1 MDYRDTPEEAEYR
14 SELKRW
20 LADNAPS
27 RSDEPLDDEA
37 AAHER
42 IAWHRKL
49 SEAGYIGQS
58 WPVEWGGQGLGP
70 TMDAILNE
78 ENGNAEAPGL
88 PAMVGY
94 IVRSLMM
101 FGDDEQRERFI
112 RRSLSGEIQWC
123 QGFSEPGA
131 GSDLAALKTKAVRDG
146 DDWVINGHKMWTS
159 FGQWADWCMVL
170 ARTDPAAPP
179 HKGISAFLVDMS
191 TPGITLS
198 EIVVA
203 SGNPETSEVF
213 YDDVRVPAAN
223 LIGAEGDGWKIAMTT
238 VAYERGPS
246 DIGMISALRKQLTH
260 LEERAKASGQAED
273 PAVRRKLALA
283 HVREEQVRLVALE
296 QLSSR
301 ATGKPVGEEG
311 SIAKLLQTE
320 ASQELAHLAMELSG
334 AAVIT
339 GEAGEVTADYFQ
351 TRPMSVYGGSAQIQR
366 NIIASRLLEMPR
378 S

>member
-1 MDYRDTPEEAEYR
+1 MDYRDTAEEAAYR
-14 SELKRW
+14 EELKRW
-20 LADNAPS
+20 LAENVPA
-27 RSDEPLDDEA
+27 RSAEPLDDDEA
-37 AAHER
+37 AQER

-49 SEAGYIGQS
+49 YEGGYIGQS
-58 WPVEWGGQGLGP
+58 WPVEWGGKGLGP

-88 PAMVGY
+88 PPMVGY

-101 FGDDEQRERFI
+101 FGNDEQRERFI
-112 RRSLSGEIQWC
+112 RTSLSGEIQWC

-146 DDWVINGHKMWTS
+146 DEWVINGHKMWTS

-170 ARTDPAAPP
+170 ARTDPEAPP
-179 HKGISAFLVDMS
+179 HKGISAFLVDMKA
-191 TPGITLS
+191 PGITLS

-223 LIGAEGDGWKIAMTT
+223 LIGQEGDGWKIAMTT

-246 DIGMISALRKQLTH
+246 DIGMISALRKQLSH
-260 LEERAKASGQAED
+260 LEEQAKASGQAED

-311 SIAKLLQTE
+311 SIAKMLQTE
-320 ASQELAHLAMELSG
+320 ASQELAHLAMELGG

-339 GEAGEVTADYFQ
+339 GEAAEVTADYFQ
-351 TRPMSVYGGSAQIQR
+351 TRPMSVYGGSSQIQR
-366 NIIASRLLEMPR
+366 NIISSRMLGMPR